1 MKKLLLA
8 LLAVS
13 SIGAVQAQSSV
24 TIYGLLDAGYSGIS
38 TRGGATKTQTNKF
51 DQSAE
56 STSRLGLKGNEEL
69 GGGTSAFFTA
79 EFALFPQDATLSGNT
94 TNGLQNRQTFVGVG
108 QAGYGRAAVGTQY
121 TPLFNAVSATDPGQI
136 NNAVG
141 SVLYPA
147 NGSDV
152 TTAAFTVRSSNAFTV
167 QTESF
172 KGARLGAMYA
182 ANNKDTTQTGPNA
195 GGNTNINGYGLN
207 ADYTYGKLF
216 ATVAYQNFRN
226 ETTSS
231 ATATPIATPNTY
243 NNGTN
248 VVDGQTYVGATYDFG
263 ILKAYAGWIN
273 RKATSVLNSNE
284 YVKRSAQQIGVRAY
298 ITPTIEG
305 WASVGNGKYT
315 AYGQGSPTNN
325 FVGYQ
330 LGSNYYL
337 SKRTNLYGIFG
348 STQTT
353 SEGSSVSAGANQYAV
368 GVRHTF

>member
-13 SIGAVQAQSSV
+13 GFSIAQAQSSV
-24 TIYGLLDAGYSGIS
+24 TIYGILDEGYSGIS

-51 DQSAE
+51 DQGME
-56 STSRLGLKGNEEL
+56 SGNRLGFKGQEDL
-69 GGGTSAFFTA
+69 GSGTSAIFTA
-79 EFALFPQDATLSGNT
+79 EFQLYPEDATLSGNSN
-94 TNGLQNRQTFVGVG
+94 NGLLNRQTFVGLK
-108 QAGYGRAAVGTQY
+108 QAGLGSATVGTQY
-121 TPLFNAVSATDPGQI
+121 TPIFNQVGATDPGQL

-147 NGSDV
+147 NGSEV
-152 TTAAFTVRSSNAFTV
+152 TTSAFTVRASNALVF

-172 KGARLGAMYA
+172 KGLRFGGMYS
-182 ANNKDTTQTGPNA
+182 ANNKDQTQTGVNT
-195 GGNTNINGYGLN
+195 GGNTNVNGYGLTAN
-207 ADYTYGKLF
+207 YTWNKLY
-216 ATVAYQNFRN
+216 ATLAYQNFRN

-231 ATATPIATPNTY
+231 ATATPVATAMTN

-248 VVDGQTYVGATYDFG
+248 VVDGQTYAGATYDFG

-284 YVKRSAQQIGVRAY
+284 YVKRSAQQIGVRGFF
-298 ITPTIEG
+298 TPRVEG

-315 AYGQGSPTNN
+315 AYGAGSPTNN

-330 LGSNYYL
+330 VGSNYWL
-337 SKRTNLYGIFG
+337 SKRTNFYGIYG

-353 SEGSSVSAGANQYAV
+353 SEGSATSSGANQYTV